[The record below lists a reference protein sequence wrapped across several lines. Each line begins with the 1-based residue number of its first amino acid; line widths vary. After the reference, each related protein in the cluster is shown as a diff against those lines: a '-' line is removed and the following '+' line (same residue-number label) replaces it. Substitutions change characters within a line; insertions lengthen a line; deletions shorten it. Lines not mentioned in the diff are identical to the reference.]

1 VEAGSL
7 GFSITIFTITAVLSL
22 GLLVTRRYV
31 LKGIGHSCFVD
42 IFNEILIF
50 FLLDC
55 HLLAVVENW
64 EDL

>member
-31 LKGIGHSCFVD
+31 LKAIGQFV
-42 IFNEILIF
+42 FG
-50 FLLDC
+50 
-55 HLLAVVENW
+55 
-64 EDL
+64 